1 VIMQASQWTT
11 EIIVISAVLALA
23 SLVIGYF
30 IATLRQGRQIGTLT
44 AQLEQA
50 QQGQASAM
58 AASTALSEQ
67 LKAAEAR
74 SQELQ
79 VAEST
84 LKAKLQAAF
93 DNVTRLNHELQ
104 ESKDAKAAQNLKLED
119 ANRQHHET
127 AKRLETAQADS
138 RSLHEQVTDLRDR
151 LSTAQAAI
159 TSLQGERDN
168 LKNELA
174 SLDASAK
181 VAATG
186 EREAREQL
194 AEIRQQLAS
203 RTQQYNELLG
213 RYQPLSNQ
221 HAELNTSLQKREE
234 LVAELRDRL
243 NAAEAVNAQLQADR
257 DQLKDS
263 LANEGKRSQSL
274 ATSEREVREQLQDI
288 KAQQVAAAERYEA
301 LHSRFTAQSSEY
313 TKLKT
318 ELDEREASHA
328 RELANFEQQKASL
341 SEQFKLLSNEI
352 LEAKTQALQESSK
365 LSLSAVMTPFQ
376 QSIDTFKREVQ
387 EIHHRETTQQG
398 ELRKE
403 LESLKA
409 LNQQITTEAH
419 ELSTALRGQK
429 KLQGNWGELVL
440 ENVLDRSGLQKG
452 KDYDRE
458 VSFTTEE
465 GRQRPDAVVYLPQG
479 KHLIIDAKVSLNAY
493 TRFVNAEDEGERAI
507 ALKEHVQAVGNRIKE
522 LADRDYYKLP
532 GLNSPD
538 MVFMFIPIE
547 SAFVEALKADETL
560 FQRAIENNV
569 LVATPTTLLT
579 SLNIVRQLWR
589 YEDQNKHTAALA
601 SRAEA
606 VFKKLNTFLASF
618 EKIKK
623 GLETATE
630 AYVKAEGQLVSGKGN
645 LVKQVGE
652 FKNLAPAI
660 KAQLPA
666 YFADKAALEIDF
678 IPTEQSIEVLTDSAD
693 DEELLAEADTETDYE
708 TA

>member
-1 VIMQASQWTT
+1 MQASQWTT
-11 EIIVISAVLALA
+11 EIIIICAIAALI
-23 SLVIGYF
+23 SLVLGYVV
-30 IATLRQGRQIGTLT
+30 AALRQGRQLSRLS
-44 AQLEQA
+44 AQLEQT
-50 QQGQASAM
+50 QQAQASAV
-58 AASTALSEQ
+58 AASTALGEQ
-67 LKAAEAR
+67 LKAAVAR

-84 LKAKLQAAF
+84 LKAKLQAAYE
-93 DNVTRLNHELQ
+93 NVTRLSQ
-104 ESKDAKAAQNLKLED
+104 EQQAGKDAQAAVQLKLDD
-119 ANRQHHET
+119 ASRQHHET
-127 AKRLETAQADS
+127 AKRLETAQADG
-138 RSLHEQVTDLRDR
+138 RALQEQVADLRDR
-151 LSTAQAAI
+151 LNTAQTTI

-168 LKNELA
+168 LKSELA
-174 SLDASAK
+174 SLDASVQ
-181 VAATG
+181 VAAS
-186 EREAREQL
+186 EVREAREQL
-194 AEIRQQLAS
+194 SETKQKLAEQTQS
-203 RTQQYNELLG
+203 RAELQG
-213 RYQPLSNQ
+213 RYEPLSNA
-221 HAELNTSLQKREE
+221 HAELKTALEKREE
-234 LVAELRDRL
+234 LVADLHDRL
-243 NAAEAVNAQLQADR
+243 AKAQAAGLQLQAER
-257 DQLKDS
+257 ESLKDQLAS
-263 LANEGKRSQSL
+263 EGKRAKAL
-274 ATSEREVREQLQDI
+274 ETSEREVREQLQDI

-301 LHSRFTAQSSEY
+301 LNARFTSQSSEY

-341 SEQFKLLSNEI
+341 SEQFKLLSNDI
-352 LEAKTQALQESSK
+352 LEAKVQSLQESSK

-440 ENVLDRSGLQKG
+440 ENVLERSGLQLG
-452 KDYDRE
+452 KDYQRE
-458 VSFTTEE
+458 VSITTEE
-465 GRQRPDAVVYLPQG
+465 GTQRPDAVVYLPQG

-507 ALKEHVQAVGNRIKE
+507 ALKEHVQAVSSRIKE

-560 FQRAIENNV
+560 FQKAIENNV

-623 GLETATE
+623 GLENATE

-666 YFADKAALEIDF
+666 YFVDKAALEIDF
-678 IPTEQSIEVLTDSAD
+678 IPAEQNISALIDSVD
-693 DEELLAEADTETDYE
+693 DDDLLAESDTETDYE

>member
-1 VIMQASQWTT
+1 MQASQWITD
-11 EIIVISAVLALA
+11 IIVITVVLALA
-23 SLVIGYF
+23 CALLGYF
-30 IATLRQGRQIGTLT
+30 AAALRQGRQLSQL
-44 AQLEQA
+44 AAELEQA
-50 QQGQASAM
+50 QLAQTTAVADSA
-58 AASTALSEQ
+58 ALSEQ
-67 LKAAEAR
+67 LKASEAR
-74 SQELQ
+74 VHELQ

-84 LKAKLQAAF
+84 LKTKLQGAF
-93 DNVTRLNHELQ
+93 DSVTRLTQ
-104 ESKDAKAAQNLKLED
+104 EQQEAKGRHATLEAKLEQS
-119 ANRQHHET
+119 AKQHHEAVIQHET
-127 AKRLETAQADS
+127 ALTEIRSLNAKVEDYQSRLEQANT
-138 RSLHEQVTDLRDR
+138 L
-151 LSTAQAAI
+151 
-159 TSLQGERDN
+159 LQQ
-168 LKNELA
+168 
-174 SLDASAK
+174 
-181 VAATG
+181 
-186 EREAREQL
+186 ERESVSGLKSALAEEGKKAKGFEAANTDARTQL
-194 AEIRQQLAS
+194 AELKEQMKTAGEKIETLQGDQAEIKRQ
-203 RTQQYNELLG
+203 E
-213 RYQPLSNQ
+213 
-221 HAELNTSLQKREE
+221 
-234 LVAELRDRL
+234 
-243 NAAEAVNAQLQADR
+243 
-257 DQLKDS
+257 
-263 LANEGKRSQSL
+263 
-274 ATSEREVREQLQDI
+274 
-288 KAQQVAAAERYEA
+288 
-301 LHSRFTAQSSEY
+301 
-313 TKLKT
+313 TKLRA

-328 RELANFEQQKASL
+328 REQANFERQKASL

-352 LEAKTQALQESSK
+352 LEAKAKALQESSK

-403 LESLKA
+403 LEQLKT

-440 ENVLDRSGLQKG
+440 ENVLDRSGLQLG
-452 KDYDRE
+452 KDYLRE
-458 VSFTTEE
+458 VSITTEE
-465 GRQRPDAVVYLPQG
+465 GRQRPDAVVYLPQAR
-479 KHLIIDAKVSLNAY
+479 HLIIDAKVSLNAY
-493 TRFVNAEDEGERAI
+493 TRYVNAEDDLERKQ
-507 ALKEHVQAVGNRIKE
+507 ALKEHVQAVASRIKE

-560 FQRAIENNV
+560 FQQAIENNV

-601 SRAEA
+601 SRAEG

-623 GLETATE
+623 GLENATE

-678 IPTEQSIEVLTDSAD
+678 IPVEQNIEALTDSAD
-693 DEELLAEADTETDYE
+693 DQDLLAESDTETDYE
-708 TA
+708 NV

>member
-1 VIMQASQWTT
+1 MQASQWTT
-11 EIIVISAVLALA
+11 DTIVITVVLALA
-23 SLVIGYF
+23 CALLGYF
-30 IATLRQGRQIGTLT
+30 AAALRQGRQLSQLE
-44 AQLEQA
+44 AELEQA
-50 QQGQASAM
+50 LLAQTTAVAGSA
-58 AASTALSEQ
+58 ALSEQ
-67 LKAAEAR
+67 LKLAEAR
-74 SQELQ
+74 VHELQ

-84 LKAKLQAAF
+84 LKTKLQGAF
-93 DNVTRLNHELQ
+93 DSVTRLTQ
-104 ESKDAKAAQNLKLED
+104 EQQEAKGRHATLEAKLEQT
-119 ANRQHHET
+119 AKKHHEAVIQHET
-127 AKRLETAQADS
+127 ALTEIRSLNAKVEDYQSRLEQANT
-138 RSLHEQVTDLRDR
+138 L
-151 LSTAQAAI
+151 
-159 TSLQGERDN
+159 LQQ
-168 LKNELA
+168 
-174 SLDASAK
+174 
-181 VAATG
+181 
-186 EREAREQL
+186 ERESVSGLKSALAEEGKKAKGFEAANTDARTQL
-194 AEIRQQLAS
+194 AELKEQMKTAGEKIETLQGDQAEIKRQ
-203 RTQQYNELLG
+203 E
-213 RYQPLSNQ
+213 
-221 HAELNTSLQKREE
+221 
-234 LVAELRDRL
+234 
-243 NAAEAVNAQLQADR
+243 
-257 DQLKDS
+257 
-263 LANEGKRSQSL
+263 
-274 ATSEREVREQLQDI
+274 
-288 KAQQVAAAERYEA
+288 
-301 LHSRFTAQSSEY
+301 
-313 TKLKT
+313 TKLRA

-328 RELANFEQQKASL
+328 REQVNFERQKASL

-352 LEAKTQALQESSK
+352 LEAKAQALQESSK
-365 LSLSAVMTPFQ
+365 LSLNAVMTPFQ

-398 ELRKE
+398 ELRRE
-403 LESLKA
+403 LEQLKT

-440 ENVLDRSGLQKG
+440 ENVLDRSGLQLG
-452 KDYDRE
+452 KDYLRE
-458 VSFTTEE
+458 VSISTEE
-465 GRQRPDAVVYLPQG
+465 GRQRPDAVVYLPQAR
-479 KHLIIDAKVSLNAY
+479 HLIIDAKVSLNAY
-493 TRFVNAEDEGERAI
+493 TRYVNAEDDLERKQ
-507 ALKEHVQAVGNRIKE
+507 ALKEHVQAVASRIKE

-560 FQRAIENNV
+560 FQQAIENNV

-601 SRAEA
+601 SRAEG

-678 IPTEQSIEVLTDSAD
+678 IPAEQNIEALTDSTED
-693 DEELLAEADTETDYE
+693 QDLLAESDTETDYE
-708 TA
+708 NA

>member
-1 VIMQASQWTT
+1 MQASEWTT
-11 EIIVISAVLALA
+11 DIIVITVVLALA
-23 SLVIGYF
+23 CALLGYF
-30 IATLRQGRQIGTLT
+30 AAALRQGRQLSQL
-44 AQLEQA
+44 AAELEQA
-50 QQGQASAM
+50 QLAQTTAVAGSA
-58 AASTALSEQ
+58 ALSEQ
-67 LKAAEAR
+67 LKAAEA
-74 SQELQ
+74 QGHELQ

-84 LKAKLQAAF
+84 LKTKLQGAL
-93 DNVTRLNHELQ
+93 DSVTRLTQ
-104 ESKDAKAAQNLKLED
+104 EQREAKDRHATLEAKLEQS
-119 ANRQHHET
+119 AKQHHEAVVQHERALT
-127 AKRLETAQADS
+127 EIQSLNAKVEDYQSRLEQANT
-138 RSLHEQVTDLRDR
+138 L
-151 LSTAQAAI
+151 
-159 TSLQGERDN
+159 LQQ
-168 LKNELA
+168 
-174 SLDASAK
+174 
-181 VAATG
+181 
-186 EREAREQL
+186 ERESVSGLKSALAEEGKKAKGFEAANTDARTQL
-194 AEIRQQLAS
+194 AE
-203 RTQQYNELLG
+203 
-213 RYQPLSNQ
+213 
-221 HAELNTSLQKREE
+221 
-234 LVAELRDRL
+234 
-243 NAAEAVNAQLQADR
+243 
-257 DQLKDS
+257 LK
-263 LANEGKRSQSL
+263 
-274 ATSEREVREQLQDI
+274 EQMKTAGEKI
-288 KAQQVAAAERYEA
+288 EA
-301 LHSRFTAQSSEY
+301 LQGDLAEIKRQE
-313 TKLKT
+313 TKLRA

-328 RELANFEQQKASL
+328 REQANFERQKASL

-352 LEAKTQALQESSK
+352 LEAKTQSLQESSK

-376 QSIDTFKREVQ
+376 QSIDNFKREVH

-403 LESLKA
+403 LEQLKT

-440 ENVLDRSGLQKG
+440 ENVLDRSGLQLG
-452 KDYDRE
+452 KDYLRE
-458 VSFTTEE
+458 VSISTEE
-465 GRQRPDAVVYLPQG
+465 GRQRPDAVVYLPQAR
-479 KHLIIDAKVSLNAY
+479 HLIIDAKVSLNAY
-493 TRFVNAEDEGERAI
+493 TRYVNAEDDLERKQ
-507 ALKEHVQAVGNRIKE
+507 ALKEHVQAVASRIKE

-560 FQRAIENNV
+560 FQQAIENNV

-601 SRAEA
+601 SRAEG

-666 YFADKAALEIDF
+666 YFVDKAALEIDF
-678 IPTEQSIEVLTDSAD
+678 IPAEQNIEALTDSTED
-693 DEELLAEADTETDYE
+693 QDLLAESDTETDYE
-708 TA
+708 NA

>member
-1 VIMQASQWTT
+1 MQASQWTT
-11 EIIVISAVLALA
+11 EIIVITVVLALA
-23 SLVIGYF
+23 GALLGYF
-30 IATLRQGRQIGTLT
+30 IAALRIGQKISSLTAERDQLERERTAAASQLNGLQTQLKAANEATTALQIGEGKLKTSLDSAHAIEQRLNADLREAKDRHATLEAKLEQSAKQHHEAVTQHET
-44 AQLEQA
+44 AMTEIRSLNAKVEDYQSRLEQA
-50 QQGQASAM
+50 HTSLKQERDVVSGLKSELAEEGKKAKGFE
-58 AASTALSEQ
+58 AANNDARAQLGELKEQ
-67 LKAAEAR
+67 LKASGE
-74 SQELQ
+74 
-79 VAEST
+79 
-84 LKAKLQAAF
+84 
-93 DNVTRLNHELQ
+93 
-104 ESKDAKAAQNLKLED
+104 KLE
-119 ANRQHHET
+119 T
-127 AKRLETAQADS
+127 
-138 RSLHEQVTDLRDR
+138 
-151 LSTAQAAI
+151 
-159 TSLQGERDN
+159 LQGE
-168 LKNELA
+168 
-174 SLDASAK
+174 
-181 VAATG
+181 
-186 EREAREQL
+186 L
-194 AEIRQQLAS
+194 AEIKRQ
-203 RTQQYNELLG
+203 E
-213 RYQPLSNQ
+213 
-221 HAELNTSLQKREE
+221 
-234 LVAELRDRL
+234 
-243 NAAEAVNAQLQADR
+243 
-257 DQLKDS
+257 
-263 LANEGKRSQSL
+263 
-274 ATSEREVREQLQDI
+274 
-288 KAQQVAAAERYEA
+288 
-301 LHSRFTAQSSEY
+301 
-313 TKLKT
+313 TKLKA

-376 QSIDTFKREVQ
+376 QSIDSFKREVQ

-398 ELRKE
+398 ELRQE

-458 VSFTTEE
+458 VSITTEE

-493 TRFVNAEDEGERAI
+493 TRYVNSEDELERKQ
-507 ALKEHVQAVGNRIKE
+507 ALKEHVQAVASRIRE

-560 FQRAIENNV
+560 FQQAIENNV

-601 SRAEA
+601 SRAEG
-606 VFKKLNTFLASF
+606 VFKKLNSFLASF

-666 YFADKAALEIDF
+666 YFADKASLEIDF
-678 IPTEQSIEVLTDSAD
+678 IPAEQNIEALTDSAD
-693 DEELLAEADTETDYE
+693 DEDLLAETDTETDYE

>member
-1 VIMQASQWTT
+1 MQASQWTT

-352 LEAKTQALQESSK
+352 LEAKTQALQEGSK

>member
-1 VIMQASQWTT
+1 MQASQWTT
-11 EIIVISAVLALA
+11 EIIVICSIAALA
-23 SLVIGYF
+23 SLVLGYVV
-30 IATLRQGRQIGTLT
+30 ATLRQGRQLSRLT

-50 QQGQASAM
+50 QQAQTSAV
-58 AASTALSEQ
+58 ATSTALSEQ

-74 SQELQ
+74 SQDLQ
-79 VAEST
+79 VAESS
-84 LKAKLQAAF
+84 LKAKLQSSYE
-93 DNVTRLNHELQ
+93 NVTRLSQ
-104 ESKDAKAAQNLKLED
+104 EQQDSKDAKAVQELKLED
-119 ANRQHHET
+119 ANRLHHEA
-127 AKRLETAQADS
+127 AKRLETAQADG
-138 RSLHEQVTDLRDR
+138 RALQEQVTDLRER
-151 LSTAQAAI
+151 LTTAHTAI

-168 LKNELA
+168 LKNEL
-174 SLDASAK
+174 SRLDASAQ
-181 VAATG
+181 VAVS
-186 EREAREQL
+186 EVREAREQL
-194 AEIRQQLAS
+194 TEIRQQLAS

-213 RYQPLSNQ
+213 LYQPLSNQ
-221 HAELNTSLQKREE
+221 HAELNTALQKREE

-243 NAAEAVNAQLQADR
+243 SAAEAVSAQLQTDR
-257 DQLKDS
+257 DQLKDA

-288 KAQQVAAAERYEA
+288 KAQQVAAAERYDA
-301 LHSRFTAQSSEY
+301 LNARFTAQGSEY

-328 RELANFEQQKASL
+328 REVANFEKQKGSL

-440 ENVLDRSGLQKG
+440 ENVLERSGLQLG
-452 KDYDRE
+452 KDYQRE
-458 VSFTTEE
+458 VSITTEE
-465 GRQRPDAVVYLPQG
+465 GTQRPDAVVYLPQG

-507 ALKEHVQAVGNRIKE
+507 ALKEHVQAVSSRIKE

-560 FQRAIENNV
+560 FQKAIENNV

-601 SRAEA
+601 SRAEG

-623 GLETATE
+623 GLENATE

-666 YFADKAALEIDF
+666 YFVDKAALEIDF
-678 IPTEQSIEVLTDSAD
+678 IPAEQNITALIDSTDDDDLLTET
-693 DEELLAEADTETDYE
+693 DTETEYE